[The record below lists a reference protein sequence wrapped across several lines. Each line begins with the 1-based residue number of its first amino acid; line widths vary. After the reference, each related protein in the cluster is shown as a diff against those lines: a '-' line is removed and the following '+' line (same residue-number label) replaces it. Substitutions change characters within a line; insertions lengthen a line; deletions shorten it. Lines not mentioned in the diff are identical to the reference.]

1 MTPKRDTA
9 LKKISNF
16 FNFSPSIHTPKKIV
30 IIGVKFLATLVK
42 VSETYLTTHNIR
54 AVLKTD

>member
-1 MTPKRDTA
+1 MTPIRETA
-9 LKKISNF
+9 LNKFSII
-16 FNFSPSIHTPKKIV
+16 FNFSPSKHLLKKIV
-30 IIGVKFLATLVK
+30 IIGVRLLATLVK

>member
-1 MTPKRDTA
+1 MTPIRETA
-9 LKKISNF
+9 LNKISII
-16 FNFSPSIHTPKKIV
+16 FNFSPSKHLLKKIG
-30 IIGVKFLATLVK
+30 IIGVRLLATLVK